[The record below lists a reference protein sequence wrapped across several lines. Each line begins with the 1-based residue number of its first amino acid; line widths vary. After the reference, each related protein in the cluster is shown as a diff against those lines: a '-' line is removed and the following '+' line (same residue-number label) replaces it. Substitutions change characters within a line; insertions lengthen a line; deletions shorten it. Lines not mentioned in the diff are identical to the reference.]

1 MSKSSDMF
9 QMVDPFV
16 GLARSD
22 QPCSYVATQ
31 NVSQMGQSVLEKTA
45 SGVMQ
50 RQRNVQEGCDIFHR
64 SLTGGTQNILP
75 NPSDVQT
82 RPIIKESAHS
92 GGFASSRPL
101 SEKGQADNAYQSI
114 SDYINFLTR
123 GGSAF
128 VPNQNLGNFK
138 LFGSDSDVDRSNSS
152 RDAFS
157 TDRDAIPSNIELRLG
172 QPSQQNCTLKG
183 SVLSAV
189 PSQHCDGL
197 LVSEKS
203 PFPASVIHGN
213 PRFSGES
220 RQNLLYAPRDNSR
233 GQNQSQSNIARCS
246 NGSSHVNAIDIAN
259 LERLNGD
266 TAKSSLISMFLS
278 NSEMKNQPHVVS
290 NVVNGDPALLRM
302 PICESHVAHKSLDF
316 PKSRSDERLR
326 QVNITGLGPLNNL
339 DKDKGL
345 HGAFNCAHTT
355 ENRTSLVHNKHV
367 VGLSHFPGGVGENI
381 LLSGSNGNDNRS
393 YVCQSSCTLLDPTDV
408 NNLPN
413 QLKKA
418 SFLESSSHIDH
429 GHQRSLHFSSPTDG
443 PSLPMPAVSMSFSS
457 TTSVCRQNTSLPLAI
472 KEGDVNPQ
480 TVDENL
486 KLFALRQLLD
496 FSKLEHV
503 ASFHKIDPRQERVSN
518 LSTMEMQR
526 PASTS
531 DPPSADLKD
540 GTCFL
545 TKQDASEASVKHLA
559 CPVDGVEKSANV
571 SAVNNRCNS
580 SSSSR
585 PISLFCVE
593 SDIQC
598 PHSFG
603 PIHNKQPMARVS
615 GERMLAGSLVGGML
629 DWCQKFGRNET
640 DRCTTLEHE
649 TCNQAQLDLVPEKHS
664 CDFQSVSLSENCACG
679 DKAPI
684 IACNGHIGRRSTT
697 TPALFPSVFG
707 KVCKIPSAKTNATC
721 QGDNSTKE
729 SPVQKDCQASQW
741 RDVPRQQKGSH
752 APCIERPAEEFN
764 IGQSVEEVP
773 VETISKVLVEKQE
786 VESLNEQQMSNAF
799 SGCSA
804 PAVTELTGEV
814 NNVGSCTVNAQDVRN
829 VGNHIFDEG
838 SGIAKSWSSDETF
851 DCEKSTDTVNGSNK
865 LGKTEK
871 GCVSSLSGF
880 SSQSLDDCETG
891 SVRLKK
897 MQNQSHNGRTVYKI
911 TGAQKLDSDL
921 KVGKRKKPTKWKR
934 LDASFPITG
943 LSSVNYESAN
953 DISQDG
959 VHLSSSYVKKITSN
973 KATCHPKY
981 GSQKSCSLAS
991 NGCSNLKRKRSV
1003 LNSTKILS
1011 AKRNQDGFHDY
1022 DGDWQNYSQKQSR
1035 NEARS
1040 CRNSKLLGEKR
1051 LRWCYIADSES
1062 QLPSKEINQVIIG
1075 KASMDISAESEL
1087 HSFSSTQTGT
1097 YDKQPRPIVCGN
1109 SGIISDGKVLEGR
1122 AKPIKL
1128 VSLSTILRKAK
1139 RCSVIEQEEP
1149 WPSLMLETKKS
1160 CFVSEDDDAYEELSV
1175 MRRNGES
1182 GCSRPL
1188 KKDVLQS
1195 FSSASLKAKVK
1206 KVRLRSLDELS
1217 CKRNKFS
1224 SAKFYLR
1231 NSLKCSFLTKQKLDG
1246 KFYSLKRI
1254 DDSLHYRDD
1263 LCEGITKIPIKDN
1276 LCQSS
1281 ILNSDAFC
1289 CVCGSSNKD
1298 DINSLLECNGC
1309 SIRVHQAC
1317 YGVMKVPK
1325 VRWYCRPCG
1334 TNSKNIVCVLCG
1346 YGGGA
1351 MTQALKSQNIVKSFL
1366 KAWNFADISK
1376 SGKSILLSEVSGDE
1390 FKSLHVPNCKQEI
1403 NHVSSMRLVAEL
1415 SSLAVLKTDWVEQT
1429 DVIKGA
1435 GRNPVIC
1442 NSITSGALDSTTKQ
1456 WVHMVCGL
1464 WTPGTRCPNVHTMS
1478 AFDVSGA
1485 SHPPKDTVC
1494 SMCNRFGGSYIQ
1506 CRVLNCNVRFH
1517 PWCAH
1522 QKGLLQ
1528 SEVEGAD
1535 DEKVGFYGR
1544 CMLHATHIAF
1554 DLDNDP
1560 VDSKYDGEKEDFKC
1574 ARTEGYKGRKK
1585 DGCRNIHYGQSKN
1598 RGCFVPQEQ
1607 INAWLHIIGHKS
1619 STRGLLKPQA
1629 SEIEY
1634 DCRKEYARYKQAKG
1648 WKHLVV
1654 YKSGIHA
1661 LGLYTSQFIPR
1672 GAMVVEY
1679 VGEIVGLRV
1688 ADKREIEYQS
1698 GRRLQYK
1705 SACYFF
1711 RIDKEHIIDA
1721 TRKGGIARFVNHSC
1735 LPNCIAKVIS
1745 VRNEK
1750 KVVFFAERDINQGEE
1765 ITYDYHFNHEDEG
1778 KKIPCFCNSK
1788 NCRRYLN

>member
-1 MSKSSDMF
+1 MF
-9 QMVDPFV
+9 QMVDPYV
-16 GLARSD
+16 GLARSG
-22 QPCSYVATQ
+22 QPCSNVVTQ

-45 SGVMQ
+45 SSVMQ
-50 RQRNVQEGCDIFHR
+50 RQRNVQEGCNIFRR
-64 SLTGGTQNILP
+64 SLIGSTHNILP

-101 SEKGQADNAYQSI
+101 FEKGHEDNAYQSI

-123 GGSAF
+123 GGDAF

-152 RDAFS
+152 RDALS

-183 SVLSAV
+183 SVISAV
-189 PSQHCDGL
+189 PAQHCDGL
-197 LVSEKS
+197 HDSEKT
-203 PFPASVIHGN
+203 PFPASITHGN
-213 PRFSGES
+213 PRLSGEF
-220 RQNLLYAPRDNSR
+220 RQNLSYALRDNSR
-233 GQNQSQSNIARCS
+233 GQNQSQSSIARCS
-246 NGSSHVNAIDIAN
+246 NGSSNAIDIAN

-266 TAKSSLISMFLS
+266 TAKSSLISTFLS
-278 NSEMKNQPHVVS
+278 NFDMKNQPHVVT
-290 NVVNGDPALLRM
+290 NVVDSDPIMLRV
-302 PICESHVAHKSLDF
+302 PICESHVSHNSSDF
-316 PKSRSDERLR
+316 SKGRSDDRQR
-326 QVNITGLGPLNNL
+326 QVNITRLGPLNNL

-345 HGAFNCAHTT
+345 HGAFNCALTT
-355 ENRTSLVHNKHV
+355 ENSTSLVHNKPM
-367 VGLSHFPGGVGENI
+367 VGLSHFSGVVGENI
-381 LLSGSNGNDNRS
+381 LLSGSNGNENRS

-413 QLKKA
+413 QLKKG

-429 GHQRSLHFSSPTDG
+429 GFLRSQHFSSATDG
-443 PSLPMPAVSMSFSS
+443 PSLPMPVVSMCFSS
-457 TTSVCRQNTSLPLAI
+457 TTSVCRQNTPLPLAI

-480 TVDENL
+480 MVDENL
-486 KLFALRQLLD
+486 KLLALRQLLD

-526 PASTS
+526 PASPL
-531 DPPSADLKD
+531 DPPSAELKN

-545 TKQDASEASVKHLA
+545 TKQDAYKASVKHPA
-559 CPVDGVEKSANV
+559 CPVDGDVEKSANV
-571 SAVNNRCNS
+571 TAVKNRYNS
-580 SSSSR
+580 STSSR
-585 PISLFCVE
+585 PISLCCVE

-603 PIHNKQPMARVS
+603 PIHSKQPMARF
-615 GERMLAGSLVGGML
+615 E
-629 DWCQKFGRNET
+629 QNERNET
-640 DRCTTLEHE
+640 DRCSTLEHE
-649 TCNQAQLDLVPEKHS
+649 ACNQAQLDLVPEKHS
-664 CDFQSVSLSENCACG
+664 CDFHSVTLSENGACG
-679 DKAPI
+679 GKAPI
-684 IACNGHIGRRSTT
+684 IACNRHIGKNSTT
-697 TPALFPSVFG
+697 APALLPSVFG

-729 SPVQKDCQASQW
+729 SPVRKDCHNSQW
-741 RDVPRQQKGSH
+741 KDVPRQQKGSH

-764 IGQSVEEVP
+764 IGQSVEEQP
-773 VETISKVLVEKQE
+773 VETTSKVLVENQE
-786 VESLNEQQMSNAF
+786 AESLNEQQMSNAF

-814 NNVGSCTVNAQDVRN
+814 NNVGSCTVNAQDVRH
-829 VGNHIFDEG
+829 VGNHILDEG
-838 SGIAKSWSSDETF
+838 SSIAKSWSSDETF
-851 DCEKSTDTVNGSNK
+851 DSEKSTDTVNGSNK
-865 LGKTEK
+865 LRKTEK
-871 GCVSSLSGF
+871 GCSSGFSGF
-880 SSQSLDDCETG
+880 SSQSLDDCEPG
-891 SVRLKK
+891 SIRLKK
-897 MQNQSHNGRTVYKI
+897 MQSRSHAGRTVYSS
-911 TGAQKLDSDL
+911 TGAQQLDSDL
-921 KVGKRKKPTKWKR
+921 KVGKRKRPTKWKR

-959 VHLSSSYVKKITSN
+959 VHLSSSSVMKITSN

-981 GSQKSCSLAS
+981 GSAKSCSHAS
-991 NGCSNLKRKRSV
+991 NECSNLKRKRSV
-1003 LNSTKILS
+1003 LNSTKIVS
-1011 AKRNQDGFHDY
+1011 SKRNRHGFHDCY
-1022 DGDWQNYSQKQSR
+1022 RDWQDYSRKQSK
-1035 NEARS
+1035 NEVRL
-1040 CRNSKLLGEKR
+1040 CRKSELLGEKR
-1051 LRWCYIADSES
+1051 LRWCYIADSDS
-1062 QLPSKEINQVIIG
+1062 QIPSKEINQVIIG
-1075 KASMDISAESEL
+1075 EAAMDNSAESEL

-1109 SGIISDGKVLEGR
+1109 SGIISNGKVIEGR
-1122 AKPIKL
+1122 VKPIKL

-1160 CFVSEDDDAYEELSV
+1160 CFVSEDDDDTFEGVMDHKEFSSDKKKETLSKSIGNFTELS
-1175 MRRNGES
+1175 MSRRNGES
-1182 GCSRPL
+1182 GYSGPL
-1188 KKDVLQS
+1188 KKDALQR
-1195 FSSASLKAKVK
+1195 FSRASLKAKVK
-1206 KVRLRSLDELS
+1206 VVRLRSLDELS

-1224 SAKFYLR
+1224 STKFYPR
-1231 NSLKCSFLTKQKLDG
+1231 NSLKSSFQTKQKLDG
-1246 KFYSLKRI
+1246 KSCSLKRT
-1254 DDSLHYRDD
+1254 DDSLHYRED
-1263 LCEGITKIPIKDN
+1263 LCEGITKIPVEDN
-1276 LCQSS
+1276 HCQSS

-1298 DINSLLECNGC
+1298 EINSLLECNGC
-1309 SIRVHQAC
+1309 FIRVHQAC
-1317 YGVMKVPK
+1317 YGVLKVPK
-1325 VRWYCRPCG
+1325 GRWYCRPCG
-1334 TNSKNIVCVLCG
+1334 TSSKNIVCVLCG

-1366 KAWNFADISK
+1366 KAWNIADIQK
-1376 SGKSILLSEVSGDE
+1376 S
-1390 FKSLHVPNCKQEI
+1390 
-1403 NHVSSMRLVAEL
+1403 EL
-1415 SSLAVLKTDWVEQT
+1415 SSLAVLKKDWVEQT
-1429 DVIKGA
+1429 DVMKGA
-1435 GRNPVIC
+1435 ERNPIIR
-1442 NSITSGALDSTTKQ
+1442 NSITVGALDSSIKQ

-1478 AFDVSGA
+1478 TFDVSGA
-1485 SHPPKDTVC
+1485 SRPPKDMVC

-1544 CMLHATHIAF
+1544 CMLHATHIAC

-1560 VDSKYDGEKEDFKC
+1560 VDYEYDGEKEEFKC
-1574 ARTEGYKGRKK
+1574 ARMESYKGRKK
-1585 DGCRNIHYGQSKN
+1585 DGCRNIHHGQSKN

-1619 STRGLLKPQA
+1619 STRGFLKPQA
-1629 SEIEY
+1629 SDIEY
-1634 DCRKEYARYKQAKG
+1634 DCRKEYTRYKQAKG
-1648 WKHLVV
+1648 WNHLVV

-1735 LPNCIAKVIS
+1735 LPNCVAKVIS